1 MSGTSSALEPEDS
14 SQPATISRP
23 GDSGSGVP
31 ESPAHPSAPGLSEVQ
46 QQYRAIFEASS
57 DGLVI
62 TDLDTELV
70 IEANPAFCR
79 MHGYDRMD
87 GLHPSTFIHPDSHHL
102 LENYLQSIREG
113 REYRCVAQ
121 DVRRDGSVFNVEVIG
136 QSFVYAGK
144 PAILG
149 VVRDVTDQVRDF
161 QALEERV
168 VERTREI
175 ERRREVAEGL
185 RGLLATVNSRRDL
198 DEILEYVVA
207 QSCNLLGCD
216 ASSIFI
222 AEEDEEFGEALIPR
236 ATIGLHQNL
245 MQVRLPVGSSSTGLA
260 YSELRPVLVP
270 DIRAALPGA
279 TGRKEDLGVSEH
291 SRFIAVHHLPTV
303 LEETE
308 NSDPDAPGALLL
320 AFAATYGALMAV
332 PLAVEDE
339 PYGVLSLYYYDP
351 REFTDD
357 EVTLAEA
364 FADQTALAIENARLR
379 VQAEQAAAIEERQW
393 LARELHDAVTQT
405 LFSASLIAEVIPEIW
420 ETDPRE
426 AERRLE
432 QLRRLTRGAL
442 AEMRML
448 LVELRPGVLSE
459 LSLTDLLRQLAD
471 AAAGTTGVEVNVRFE
486 GPGPTRLP
494 ANVQIALYRIAQE
507 ALNNIAKHAQATSVS
522 IELHHQPDGQI
533 VLSIHDDGRGFD
545 ATRSAPGHLGLSI
558 MRERAQD
565 IGALLRLDT
574 RSGGGTRITVT
585 WRNERQR
592 DE

>member
-1 MSGTSSALEPEDS
+1 MSGTSRANDAEPS
-14 SQPATISRP
+14 RSQAISIKTGEAGQP
-23 GDSGSGVP
+23 PDTLP
-31 ESPAHPSAPGLSEVQ
+31 LPILSEAQ
-46 QQYRAIFEASS
+46 QQYRAVFEASS

-87 GLHPSTFIHPDSHHL
+87 GMHPSTFIHPDSHHL
-102 LENYLQSIREG
+102 LENYLRSIREG

-121 DVRRDGSVFNVEVIG
+121 DIRRDGSVFNVEVIG

-149 VVRDVTDQVRDF
+149 VVRDVTERVRDF

-185 RGLLATVNSRRDL
+185 RDLLATVNSRNSL
-198 DEILEYVVA
+198 DDILEYVVS

-216 ASSIFI
+216 ASSVFI
-222 AEEDEEFGEALIPR
+222 AAEDDELGEVLESKAC
-236 ATIGLHQNL
+236 AGLDPML
-245 MQVRLPVGSSSTGLA
+245 MEVRLPVGKSSTGLA

-270 DIRAALPGA
+270 DIRAALPGV
-279 TGRKEDLGVSEH
+279 TGRQADLGTEDRSGY
-291 SRFIAVHHLPTV
+291 IAVHRLPQV
-303 LEETE
+303 LEESE
-308 NSDPDAPGALLL
+308 RSRPDDPGSLLRAFASAYGALL
-320 AFAATYGALMAV
+320 AV
-332 PLAVEDE
+332 PLAVKDE
-339 PYGVLSLYYYDP
+339 RYGVLSLYYHEP
-351 REFTDD
+351 REFTED
-357 EVTLAEA
+357 EVSLAEA

-379 VQAEQAAAIEERQW
+379 EQAEQAAAIEERQW

-405 LFSASLIAEVIPEIW
+405 LFSASLISEVIPEIW
-420 ETDPRE
+420 ETNPDE
-426 AERRLE
+426 AVRRLE

-471 AAAGTTGVEVNVRFE
+471 AAAGTTGADVNVRFE
-486 GPGPTRLP
+486 GPGPIRLP

-507 ALNNIAKHAQATSVS
+507 ALNNIAKHA
-522 IELHHQPDGQI
+522 
-533 VLSIHDDGRGFD
+533 
-545 ATRSAPGHLGLSI
+545 
-558 MRERAQD
+558 
-565 IGALLRLDT
+565 
-574 RSGGGTRITVT
+574 
-585 WRNERQR
+585 
-592 DE
+592 